1 MPLMLISGGN
11 ADTAAA
17 AGPEARMSAILELLG
32 KSPLSTE
39 GLRRRLE
46 KKGIPVGRRQLF
58 LDLAAL
64 QDRLGPNRLRTIPRR
79 EMTVTIPRDCAQD
92 RAFWLLTGAA
102 AHAVAKPGTVVLGQD
117 ELLALEMA
125 HQLLAGAAGAKN
137 PLAAALGALARR
149 LGAKPAGDAVCVASF
164 GTQEVAGDILRHCLA
179 ALRQE
184 LGLAVT
190 YTRLGAL
197 EQEELAVIPAILSLH
212 EGEWYLAGWC
222 HRANGDVRAT
232 ATGEPILPPGR
243 IRLLKIACIATC
255 THIPRPEEPARLLE
269 RAQEALELSFRSHF
283 DGKRQQVEL
292 RFSHLVFEQITRR
305 RWGVRQQ
312 VTDNADPDHP
322 RPHRLRF
329 ASAGIEA
336 IVPWLLQYAGE
347 VEVLRP
353 TSLRSAVRL
362 ATQAL
367 ATAHDQAHDP
377 LPPPMLGEDDGYA
390 LPNQDQDR
398 ERSVGCAREPDPAQY
413 GDPSDQARRAIVKVE
428 PVCTVGGIVREVLY
442 TLRNPGPPRRRR
454 QRDLPWAPPP
464 VQGS

>member
-1 MPLMLISGGN
+1 MLISGGA
-11 ADTAAA
+11 ADAATAA

-39 GLRRRLE
+39 GLRRRLG
-46 KKGIPVGRRQLF
+46 KQGILIGRRQLF

-64 QDRLGPNRLRTIPRR
+64 QERLGQNRLRTIPRR
-79 EMTVTIPRDCAQD
+79 EVTVAIPRDCTQD

-125 HQLLAGAAGAKN
+125 HQLLAGAAGEKN
-137 PLAAALGALARR
+137 PLAAALGALSRR
-149 LGAKPAGDAVCVASF
+149 LGAKPAGDAVRVASF
-164 GTQEVAGDILRHCLA
+164 GAQEVEGDILRLCLA
-179 ALRQE
+179 ALRQD

-190 YTRLGAL
+190 YTRIGAL
-197 EQEELAVIPAILSLH
+197 EREELAVIPAILSLH

-222 HRANGDVRAT
+222 SRSDGTLRTTD
-232 ATGEPILPPGR
+232 TGARLPPPGR
-243 IRLLKIACIATC
+243 IRLLKIACIASC
-255 THIPRPEEPARLLE
+255 THLPRPAEPSRLQE
-269 RAQEALELSFRSHF
+269 RAQEALELAFRGHF
-283 DGKRQQVEL
+283 DGKRQQVDL

-305 RWGVRQQ
+305 RWGIRQQ
-312 VTDNADPDHP
+312 VTANAEPGHP

-329 ASAGIEA
+329 SSAGIEA

-347 VEVLRP
+347 VEVLQPANLRDAI
-353 TSLRSAVRL
+353 RSA
-362 ATQAL
+362 AQAL
-367 ATAHDQAHDP
+367 TAAHDPAQNP
-377 LPPPMLGEDDGYA
+377 LPPPMLGEDDGYV
-390 LPNQDQDR
+390 LPDPDR
-398 ERSVGCAREPDPAQY
+398 AVGCVQEPDPTQY
-413 GDPSDQARRAIVKVE
+413 GDPSDQARRAILSVE
-428 PVCTVGGIVREVLY
+428 PVRTVRGIVREVLY